1 MARQIQASMLPNIFP
16 PFPERPEFDIFAS
29 MTPAREVGGD
39 FYDFFMVDDD
49 HLALVIGDVS
59 GKGVAAALFMVIA
72 KTMLKNRAQLGESP
86 KVILE
91 KVNNQLCE
99 GNDAELFV
107 TVWIGIYEIST
118 GRLTA
123 ANAGHEYPAIC
134 KKGGSFGLYKDRHGF
149 VLAGMEDMRY
159 TEYELELEPGDVLLV
174 YTDGVP
180 EAVDGADQLFTT
192 DRMLYSLDGADS
204 RDPETLV
211 KKLQSDVEHF
221 TGDALQFDDIT
232 MLCFRR
238 NR

>member
-1 MARQIQASMLPNIFP
+1 
-16 PFPERPEFDIFAS
+16 
-29 MTPAREVGGD
+29 
-39 FYDFFMVDDD
+39 
-49 HLALVIGDVS
+49 
-59 GKGVAAALFMVIA
+59 
-72 KTMLKNRAQLGESP
+72 
-86 KVILE
+86 
-91 KVNNQLCE
+91 
-99 GNDAELFV
+99 
-107 TVWIGIYEIST
+107 
-118 GRLTA
+118 
-123 ANAGHEYPAIC
+123 
-134 KKGGSFGLYKDRHGF
+134 
-149 VLAGMEDMRY
+149 MEDMRY